1 MKGFIL
7 ALIIL
12 LVVVTGVFVNSL
24 ALDRIIGNMAE
35 AVSSLDFST
44 ESNENAEDFINLY
57 KSYKSAER
65 YISIT
70 VSHDDLTN
78 IDNDFNEIIG
88 CLKVNDIQGATIAKS
103 RLEGCFLHLWRLSSI
118 NIDSII

>member
-7 ALIIL
+7 AL
-12 LVVVTGVFVNSL
+12 VTMATVIGSVFANSFV
-24 ALDRIIGNMAE
+24 LDRIIGEMTKE
-35 AVSSLDFST
+35 V
-44 ESNENAEDFINLY
+44 ESFEFHEGSKEEEEKFIELY

-70 VSHDDLTN
+70 VNHDDLTN

-103 RLEGCFLHLWRLSSI
+103 RLEGCFSHLWRLSSI

>member
-7 ALIIL
+7 ATIIL
-12 LVVVTGVFVNSL
+12 LIVVTGVFINSFV
-24 ALDRIIGNMAE
+24 LDRTIGNMAE
-35 AVSSLDFST
+35 EIREFNFSAQSENVT
-44 ESNENAEDFINLY
+44 EEFLKLY
-57 KSYKSAER
+57 ESYKAAER

-88 CLKVNDIQGATIAKS
+88 CLQVNDIQGATIAKS
-103 RLEGCFLHLWRLSSI
+103 RLEGCFSHLWRLSSI